1 MAGGYH
7 LGQLKSSISPDVI
20 KASKAV
26 LWLELVLEGT
36 RGQPHK
42 AAGGSGRIPEGLVC
56 SSGSPFDR
64 LPGRRCAGFPSQ
76 PAPPTPTPTPSLW
89 LLPACP
95 PRSGNAR
102 SRQGRGRSPLK
113 LPGRQEVARIALRTP
128 PGQHPELTVEVAVTQ
143 QPSHAC
149 HGTAQAALGGSE
161 QPARK

>member
-1 MAGGYH
+1 MKERA
-7 LGQLKSSISPDVI
+7 
-20 KASKAV
+20 ASRTKP
-26 LWLELVLEGT
+26 LEDL
-36 RGQPHK
+36 
-42 AAGGSGRIPEGLVC
+42 GGSRRVWSVVVVLPLI
-56 SSGSPFDR
+56 R